1 MWGMIREDSCACCS
15 PMATRRYSCTVP
27 LQSKTEE
34 DSQEVKI
41 NIYHTEFSSNM
52 NNTVSILWASVCT
65 EGISDGIMGQ
75 YILISQPLWRLPS
88 LGPLGGHKLPIQS
101 RPSVVCSSNNI
112 AIVYGIFPPLSFHQ
126 HIVIWIPYSTSPLVK
141 YGSVKWQANDGSQT

>member
-1 MWGMIREDSCACCS
+1 MIRDESWARCS
-15 PMATRRYSCTVP
+15 PMATGGYSCTVL
-27 LQSKTEE
+27 LQSETED

-65 EGISDGIMGQ
+65 EGMSDGIMGQ
-75 YILISQPLWRLPS
+75 YILISPPLWRRPS

-101 RPSVVCSSNNI
+101 RPSAACSSNNI

-126 HIVIWIPYSTSPLVK
+126 HIVIWIPYSKSPVVK
-141 YGSVKWQANDGSQT
+141 YGCVKWQANDGSQT